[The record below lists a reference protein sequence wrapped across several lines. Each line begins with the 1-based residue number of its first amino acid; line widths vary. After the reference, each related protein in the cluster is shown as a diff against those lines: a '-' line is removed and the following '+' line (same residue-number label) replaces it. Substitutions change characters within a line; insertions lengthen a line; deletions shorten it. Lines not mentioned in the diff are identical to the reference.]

1 MSAGVRAGAE
11 GHSRPPAANARQS
24 SSQRAELLL
33 GGRLTT
39 SGSGGP
45 CARQSLGQEVLE
57 SQGALPGG
65 RPSLSPAPRGPPTRT
80 THCGPQ
86 ELGRRGGG
94 NHGAARVHWLAS
106 AAVRITYGR
115 RPNGELFWGEI
126 FWCYLRADFWDFY
139 GCMISGG
146 SRRARPEGPLEQRG

>member
-86 ELGRRGGG
+86 EPGRRGGG
-94 NHGAARVHWLAS
+94 GITEPREFIGSHPPLSGSLTAAGLTGNYFGVKFFG
-106 AAVRITYGR
+106 VIYGQ
-115 RPNGELFWGEI
+115 
-126 FWCYLRADFWDFY
+126 
-139 GCMISGG
+139 ISGIFMVV
-146 SRRARPEGPLEQRG
+146 